1 MQNAKI
7 KILRSLL
14 QKCIDMIDAGNSN
27 ATDEE
32 LDELVDTLKYVTD
45 KEIMFTKTQA
55 ADYLNVCIATF
66 DNYRRC
72 GWIPKP
78 IKEKGGALKWKKIDL
93 DKFIE
98 NKPF

>member
-1 MQNAKI
+1 
-7 KILRSLL
+7 
-14 QKCIDMIDAGNSN
+14 MIDRIDSGNSN
-27 ATDEE
+27 ATDDE
-32 LDELVDTLKYVTD
+32 LDGVIDTLSRLSNNDVT
-45 KEIMFTKTQA
+45 FTKTQA
-55 ADYLNVCIATF
+55 ADYLHVCIAIF

-78 IKEKGGALKWKKIDL
+78 IKEKGGSLKWKKSDL